1 MGGRPRFRLQ
11 DRAKSFGYALAG
23 IGYVLRSQ
31 HNAWIHAAINVAA
44 VVLALWLGASSLE
57 WALLVLAMMAVWVA
71 ELVNT
76 AVEAVVDL
84 SIDEPSPLARRAKDV
99 AAGAVLVA
107 AVGAV
112 LVGLLVL
119 GPPLWAR
126 LATLAR

>member
-1 MGGRPRFRLQ
+1 MGERTRFSVKGRAR
-11 DRAKSFGYALAG
+11 SFGHAFAG
-23 IGYVLRSQ
+23 IGYVLRTQ
-31 HNAWIHAAINVAA
+31 HNAWIHAAINLA
-44 VVLALWLGASSLE
+44 VVALAIWLSVSPLE
-57 WALLVLAMMAVWVA
+57 WAILVLAMMTVWVA
-71 ELVNT
+71 EFVNT

-84 SIDEPSPLARRAKDV
+84 ATDDHEVLAAVAKDV

-126 LATLAR
+126 LFG